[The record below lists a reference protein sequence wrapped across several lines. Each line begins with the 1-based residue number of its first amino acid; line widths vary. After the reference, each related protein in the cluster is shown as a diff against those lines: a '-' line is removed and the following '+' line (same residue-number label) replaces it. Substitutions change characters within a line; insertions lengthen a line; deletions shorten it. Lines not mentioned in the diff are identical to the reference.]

1 MQQQQQRSFSNPS
14 QYSWNSALKD
24 IQSAQRMD
32 EVFSKVCSVSKVA
45 LSWPLCRLCAGHMH
59 ISLLLLDLF
68 TLLLYYNVTD
78 LTAPDVTGKGCN

>member
-32 EVFSKVCSVSKVA
+32 EVFSKVCSVSKDA
-45 LSWPLCRLCAGHMH
+45 LRWPLCRLCAGHML
-59 ISLLLLDLF
+59 ISLLLLDHF
-68 TLLLYYNVTD
+68 TLFITTSLL
-78 LTAPDVTGKGCN
+78 LRLM